1 MRQALS
7 DEREATLSAIGLHLL
22 EIEKRAKSLERT
34 KERAQQF
41 IAEPSS
47 AHGVEWD
54 TVPDL
59 TPCAVTDRIESAIE
73 FAIDQASIDN
83 ALYAVERIR
92 LEDELSF
99 SISFFASLI

>member
-7 DEREATLSAIGLHLL
+7 DEREATLGAIGRRLV
-22 EIEKRAKSLERT
+22 EIEQRAKSLERT

-59 TPCAVTDRIESAIE
+59 TPRAVTDRIE

-92 LEDELSF
+92 LEGELSF

>member
-7 DEREATLSAIGLHLL
+7 DEREATLGAIGRRLV
-22 EIEKRAKSLERT
+22 EIEQRAKSLERT

-59 TPCAVTDRIESAIE
+59 TPCAVTDRIE